1 VAYAA
6 QADWDARYPK
16 LGDNLGGGILTEAL
30 SVAST
35 TINKHLHT
43 PLGHTL
49 EPATHT
55 NVRWRAR
62 RLPEH
67 AASGR
72 HLRVPDWPLVAQPD
86 KWAYFNFDSLA
97 LYNGD
102 YDLQETV
109 TVGDIETGL
118 AAYERGLII
127 LPDTVSF
134 DDGWWC
140 LATYDAGYATAGG
153 TADIPEV
160 LVEAAALEAR
170 ALVYGR
176 LGQSAGN
183 VVDAA
188 GFREDAILSSRAR
201 DLLDPY
207 VRRA

>member
-1 VAYAA
+1 
-6 QADWDARYPK
+6 
-16 LGDNLGGGILTEAL
+16 
-30 SVAST
+30 
-35 TINKHLHT
+35 
-43 PLGHTL
+43 
-49 EPATHT
+49 
-55 NVRWRAR
+55 
-62 RLPEH
+62 
-67 AASGR
+67 
-72 HLRVPDWPLVAQPD
+72 VPDWPLVAQPD
-86 KWAYFNFDSLA
+86 KWAYFNFDAFA

-140 LATYDAGYATAGG
+140 LATYDAGYADGSG

-170 ALVYGR
+170 ALIYGR